1 MSNFIVKETIDTAIC
16 DGLVDLFNK
25 TPNKKQGVV
34 LNDAGDAI
42 IDEEVKASTD
52 IVLNPYDEQLSPY
65 MKELASVVAKYI
77 ELYPMSS
84 YYAGWEIRE
93 NVNIQ
98 YYKPGQG
105 YKKWHTERLSASF
118 PDCMR
123 HLVFM
128 TYLNDV
134 ADGGTEFYHQNL
146 VVEAKKGLTLIWPA
160 DWTFTHRGV
169 VSNTSDKYIITGW
182 FSYF

>member
-1 MSNFIVKETIDTAIC
+1 MSDFIVQGFIDPAIC
-16 DGLVDLFNK
+16 DDIIEKFNQTTDK
-25 TPNKKQGVV
+25 RVGMV
-34 LNDAGDAI
+34 LNDAGQAI
-42 IDEEVKASTD
+42 IDEDVKASTD
-52 IVLNPYDEQLSPY
+52 VVLSPYDEQLKPY
-65 MKELASVVAKYI
+65 MEQLAKVVAKYI
-77 ELYPMSS
+77 EQYPMSS
-84 YYAGWEIRE
+84 HYAGWEIRE
-93 NVNIQ
+93 NINVQ
-98 YYKPGQG
+98 HYKPGQG
-105 YKKWHTERLSASF
+105 YKKWHTERLSAAY

-134 ADGGTEFYHQNL
+134 PDGGTEFYHQQL
-146 VVEAKKGLTLIWPA
+146 TVEAEKGKTLIWPA

>member
-1 MSNFIVKETIDTAIC
+1 MSDFIVEEFIDTAIC
-16 DGLVDLFNK
+16 DDIIEKFNNTVD
-25 TPNKKQGVV
+25 KKVGMV
-34 LNDAGDAI
+34 LNDAGQAV

-52 IVLNPYDEQLSPY
+52 VILNPDHEQLKPY
-65 MKELASVVAKYI
+65 IEQLKKVIIKYI
-77 ELYPMSS
+77 EQYPMSS

-93 NVNIQ
+93 RINIQ
-98 YYKPGQG
+98 HYKLGQG
-105 YKKWHTERLSASF
+105 YKKWHTERFSANH
-118 PDCMR
+118 PDCVR

-134 ADGGTEFYHQNL
+134 PDGGTEFYHQKL
-146 VVEAKKGLTLIWPA
+146 IVEAQKGKTLIWPA

>member
-1 MSNFIVKETIDTAIC
+1 MSDFIVQEFIDPAVCDDLVKRFNATA
-16 DGLVDLFNK
+16 D
-25 TPNKKQGVV
+25 KKVGMI
-34 LNDAGDAI
+34 LNDVGEAI

-52 IVLNPYDEQLSPY
+52 VVIDPNNEQLKPY
-65 MKELASVVAKYI
+65 MEQLAKVVAKYI
-77 ELYPMSS
+77 EQYPMSS
-84 YYAGWEIRE
+84 YYSGWEIRE
-93 NVNIQ
+93 NINIQ
-98 YYKPGQG
+98 YYKPSQG
-105 YKKWHTERLSASF
+105 YKKWHTERLSATY

-134 ADGGTEFYHQNL
+134 PDGGTEFYHQKL
-146 VVEAKKGLTLIWPA
+146 TIEAQKGKTVIWPA